1 MSNKVILNEEEYI
14 DEAIKDG
21 KVCPMV
27 KDEVETNPKIRGEYI
42 IQKTVKFLLKDR
54 FSTSCPAKN
63 LFNII
68 TNNISKNNSQQ

>member
-1 MSNKVILNEEEYI
+1 MILNDEEYI

-27 KDEVETNPKIRGEYI
+27 KEEVETNPKIRGAYM
-42 IQKTVKFLLKDR
+42 IQKTVKLLLKDR
-54 FSTSCPAKN
+54 FSSKYIPIS

-68 TNNISKNNSQQ
+68 SNKISNRDSHH

>member
-27 KDEVETNPKIRGEYI
+27 KDEVETNTKIRGEYL

-54 FSTSCPAKN
+54 FSNNCPAKN

-68 TNNISKNNSQQ
+68 SNNISKNDSQQ

>member
-1 MSNKVILNEEEYI
+1 MILNEEEYI

-54 FSTSCPAKN
+54 FCNNCAPDS

-68 TNNISKNNSQQ
+68 SNKISKNDSNQ